1 MSKLFTDG
9 QILDLVEHIYAAGCD
24 PTEWPKFVAKVQAKM
39 PGSHVHALFDIAGT
53 QIAYNSASV
62 GISEEYIA
70 SYLTDYYRINPYNKL
85 FSGLP
90 LGRIYT
96 SGELGSPGWL
106 DRDPFFNEWLLPAGR
121 FTHGSGVVLAREE
134 GRQLRVTV
142 DLPTELAHA
151 ESESARFLQRITPHL
166 MRAFAV
172 NEKLAAAVA
181 STNALGSMLE
191 RMEGAAAVLDVR
203 GRVISMNAA
212 AQALARAG
220 SLLRYGRDGRLIFV
234 QPAYD
239 GLYQRALAAAV
250 DAAAS
255 AAPHGFNVKDTS
267 VTDAAVIVLPL
278 RPPPG
283 NIALAAAQPRALL
296 VIRRDDSRN
305 VPPKQLLQT
314 LYGLTPAE
322 AEVAMHLVRGAT
334 PQEAA
339 DNLGISRTTAR
350 NQIAAAMTKLGVH
363 RQAELV
369 AAVSR
374 LAPVFKLGG

>member
-1 MSKLFTDG
+1 MS
-9 QILDLVEHIYAAGCD
+9 
-24 PTEWPKFVAKVQAKM
+24 
-39 PGSHVHALFDIAGT
+39 S
-53 QIAYNSASV
+53 
-62 GISEEYIA
+62 
-70 SYLTDYYRINPYNKL
+70 
-85 FSGLP
+85 
-90 LGRIYT
+90 
-96 SGELGSPGWL
+96 
-106 DRDPFFNEWLLPAGR
+106 
-121 FTHGSGVVLAREE
+121 
-134 GRQLRVTV
+134 LRPQ
-142 DLPTELAHA
+142 D
-151 ESESARFLQRITPHL
+151 FLQRITPHL

-181 STNALGSMLE
+181 STNALGGMLD
-191 RMEGAAAVLDVR
+191 RMEGAAAVLDGR
-203 GRVISMNAA
+203 GRVLSMNAA
-212 AQALARAG
+212 AQALARVG
-220 SLLRYGRDGRLIFV
+220 SLLRFGRDGRLNFV

-239 GLYQRALAAAV
+239 AIYKRALAAAV

-255 AAPHGFNVKDTS
+255 RAPHGFNVKDTS

-278 RPPPG
+278 RPPSG
-283 NIALAAAQPRALL
+283 NIALVAAQPRALL

-322 AEVAMHLVRGAT
+322 AEVAMHLVGGAT

-339 DNLGISRTTAR
+339 DTLGISRTTAR
-350 NQIAAAMTKLGVH
+350 NQIAAVMTKLGVH